1 MRKYILFLYAVL
13 FFCSCENAQNKIVM
27 EGDIKGGGGS
37 ELVLAMVT
45 NNGLQMLD
53 SVKMKDG
60 HFRFE
65 LKPETEEE
73 LANASTPMM
82 YQLMLSPY
90 NTLTTIAQ
98 GGDRLVFMAESE
110 NLVATYRVSGGEEAV
125 LVCQLDSALNAF
137 AQSVEQLYAFY
148 VKNLEDDS
156 ARAEV
161 EKSYLQLRQEHKQY
175 LQTFIQRHPDKMASY
190 IAFYQ
195 SYNRGV
201 FFNERTDRKMLETIT
216 QSLKNK
222 YPDNPY
228 IQNMQQRM
236 QMLDLMENENREQ

>member
-1 MRKYILFLYAVL
+1 
-13 FFCSCENAQNKIVM
+13 M
-27 EGDIKGGGGS
+27 EGDVKGGGNS

-45 NNGLQMLD
+45 NSGLQVLD
-53 SVKMKDG
+53 SVKMKEG

-65 LKPETEEE
+65 IKPETKED
-73 LANASTPMM
+73 LANVSTPMM

-98 GGDRLVFMAESE
+98 GGDRLTITAEAE
-110 NLVATYRVSGGEEAV
+110 DLVATYRVSGGEEAV
-125 LVCQLDSALNAF
+125 LVCQLDSALHAF

-148 VKNLEDDS
+148 VKNLDDDS
-156 ARAEV
+156 ARTEV
-161 EKSYLQLRQEHKQY
+161 EKNYLQLRQDHKQY
-175 LQTFIQRHPDKMASY
+175 LQKFIQQHPDKMASY

-201 FFNERTDRKMLETIT
+201 FFNELKDRETLETIT
-216 QSLKNK
+216 QSLKSK
-222 YPDNPY
+222 YPNNPY

-236 QMLDLMENENREQ
+236 QMLDLMENENRNNDTD

>member
-1 MRKYILFLYAVL
+1 MLFLCALL
-13 FFCSCENAQNKIVM
+13 FCCSCKNAHDKIVM
-27 EGDIKGGGGS
+27 EGDIKGGGSS

-45 NNGLQMLD
+45 NDGLLMLD

-65 LKPETEEE
+65 IKPETKDDF
-73 LANASTPMM
+73 ANVSTPMM

-98 GGDRLVFMAESE
+98 GGDRLVFDAEAE
-110 NLVATYRVSGGEEAV
+110 GLVSSYRVSGGEEAV
-125 LVCQLDSALNAF
+125 LVCQLDSALHAF

-148 VKNLEDDS
+148 MKNLDDDS

-161 EKSYLQLRQEHKQY
+161 EKNYLHLRQEHKQY
-175 LQTFIQRHPDKMASY
+175 LQSFIQQHPDKMASY

-201 FFNERTDRKMLETIT
+201 FFNEVNDREMLETIT

-222 YPDNPY
+222 YPNNPY
-228 IQNMQQRM
+228 IQNMQRRM
-236 QMLDLMENENREQ
+236 QMLDLMEDDNRKQ

>member
-1 MRKYILFLYAVL
+1 
-13 FFCSCENAQNKIVM
+13 M
-27 EGDIKGGGGS
+27 EGVIEGGGGG
-37 ELVLAMVT
+37 ELVLAMVA

-53 SVKMKDG
+53 SVKMRDG

-98 GGDRLVFMAESE
+98 GGDRLVFTAEAE

-125 LVCQLDSALNAF
+125 LVCQLDSALHAF

-156 ARAEV
+156 ARTEV
-161 EKSYLQLRQEHKQY
+161 EKNYLQLRQEHKQY
-175 LQTFIQRHPDKMASY
+175 LQTFIQQHPDKMASY

-201 FFNERTDRKMLETIT
+201 FFNEKTDRKMLETIT
-216 QSLKNK
+216 QSLTIK

-236 QMLDLMENENREQ
+236 QMLDMMENENRKQ